1 MSAEVNAVQS
11 AASSLSST
19 TVATDAMN
27 ATHMALATD
36 LSIFTLIINASVVV
50 QIVLLLLL
58 ILSLSSWAI
67 IFNKW
72 RLYSRTRSEAEAF
85 SSAFWGGKD
94 MDTVLAGIPQRYP
107 NSALPNIFQAGYR
120 EFMRS
125 RRDAVEKSGDDK
137 ITAGGGLEGIRRAL
151 DAALSRE
158 MERMAR
164 HLAFL
169 ATVGSTSPF
178 IGLFGTVW
186 GIMNA
191 FQNIALTK
199 NTSLAAVAP
208 GIAEALVATAFGLL
222 AAIPAVVAYNK
233 FTSDLKRMAGNME
246 QFSSEFLN
254 IISRHIKN

>member
-1 MSAEVNAVQS
+1 MSA
-11 AASSLSST
+11 
-19 TVATDAMN
+19 
-27 ATHMALATD
+27 D
-36 LSIFTLIINASVVV
+36 LSILTLIMNASVIVKG
-50 QIVLLLLL
+50 VLLLLL
-58 ILSLSSWAI
+58 TLSLTSWAI

-72 RLYSRTRSEAEAF
+72 RLYSKNRREAEAF

-94 MDTVLAGIPQRYP
+94 MDTVLASIPQRYP

-120 EFMRS
+120 EFMRHK
-125 RRDAVEKSGDDK
+125 RDSSETANRDK
-137 ITAGGGLEGIRRAL
+137 ITAGGGLEGIRRSL

-158 MERMAR
+158 VERMAR

-208 GIAEALVATAFGLL
+208 GIAEALVATAFGLV

-233 FTSDLKRMAGNME
+233 FTSDLKRMASNME

-254 IISRHIKN
+254 ILSRHVKG

>member
-1 MSAEVNAVQS
+1 
-11 AASSLSST
+11 
-19 TVATDAMN
+19 MN
-27 ATHMALATD
+27 AN
-36 LSIFTLIINASVVV
+36 LSVWSLVLHASPVV
-50 QIVLLLLL
+50 QAVLVLLIVL
-58 ILSLSSWAI
+58 SLMSWAV

-72 RLYSRTRSEAEAF
+72 RFYRRSRRKSDEFA
-85 SSAFWGGKD
+85 SAFWSGKD
-94 MDTVLAGIPQRYP
+94 MDSVLAAIPQRYP
-107 NSALPNIFQAGYR
+107 DSPLPNIFQAGYR
-120 EFMRS
+120 EFLRH
-125 RRDAVEKSGDDK
+125 RRQGPKTQSAGSVIASSGLD
-137 ITAGGGLEGIRRAL
+137 GIRRAL

-158 MERMAR
+158 LERLSR

-191 FQNIALTK
+191 FQNIALTR

-208 GIAEALVATAFGLL
+208 GIAEALVATAFGLV

-233 FTSDLKRMAGNME
+233 FTADLKRMAANME

-254 IISRHIKN
+254 IISRYIKD

>member
-1 MSAEVNAVQS
+1 MAEQLTVW
-11 AASSLSST
+11 SLILGAGIVVK
-19 TVATDAMN
+19 TV
-27 ATHMALATD
+27 
-36 LSIFTLIINASVVV
+36 
-50 QIVLLLLL
+50 LLLL
-58 ILSLSSWAI
+58 ILLSIMSWGV

-72 RLYSRTRSEAEAF
+72 RVYRKTKHDAETF
-85 SSAFWGGKD
+85 SAAFWGGSD
-94 MDTVLAGIPQRYP
+94 MDTLLAGIPQQYKDSP
-107 NSALPNIFQAGYR
+107 LPNIFQSGYR
-120 EFMRS
+120 EYMRN
-125 RRDAVEKSGDDK
+125 RRDSGSDRDGK
-137 ITAGGGLEGIRRAL
+137 IVAGGGLEGIRRAL

-158 MERMAR
+158 LEGLSR

-191 FQNIALTK
+191 FQGIAMSQ

-208 GIAEALVATAFGLL
+208 GIAEALVATAFGLV

-233 FTSDLKRMAGNME
+233 FTSDLKRIAAGME

-254 IISRHIKN
+254 IISRHIRS

>member
-1 MSAEVNAVQS
+1 
-11 AASSLSST
+11 
-19 TVATDAMN
+19 MN
-27 ATHMALATD
+27 AD
-36 LSIFTLIINASVVV
+36 LSIWSLILNASIIV
-50 QIVLLLLL
+50 QGVLVLLLF
-58 ILSLSSWAI
+58 LSLMSWAV

-72 RLYSRTRSEAEAF
+72 RLYSKNRREAESF
-85 SSAFWGGKD
+85 SAAFWGGKD
-94 MDTVLAGIPQRYP
+94 MDTVLASIPQRYP

-120 EFMRS
+120 EFMRHK
-125 RRDAVEKSGDDK
+125 RDASNANSGGK

-158 MERMAR
+158 LERMAR

-191 FQNIALTK
+191 FQNIAMSK
-199 NTSLAAVAP
+199 NTSLVAVAP
-208 GIAEALVATAFGLL
+208 GIAEALVATAFGLV

-233 FTSDLKRMAGNME
+233 FTSDLKRSAANME

-254 IISRHIKN
+254 IMSRHIKG

>member
-1 MSAEVNAVQS
+1 MSGELSVWNLVAH
-11 AASSLSST
+11 ASL
-19 TVATDAMN
+19 
-27 ATHMALATD
+27 
-36 LSIFTLIINASVVV
+36 VV
-50 QIVLLLLL
+50 QGVLALLGL
-58 ILSLSSWAI
+58 LSLMSWAV

-72 RLYSRTRSEAEAF
+72 RLYRKTRREAEDF
-85 SSAFWGGKD
+85 STAFWSGKD
-94 MDTVLAGIPQRYP
+94 MDAVLAGIPQLYP
-107 NSALPNIFQAGYR
+107 DSPLPNIFQAGYR
-120 EFMRS
+120 EFMRQQ
-125 RRDAVEKSGDDK
+125 RDATQTQAMRK
-137 ITAGGGLEGIRRAL
+137 IIAGGGMDGIRRAL

-158 MERMAR
+158 MERLAR

-191 FQNIALTK
+191 FQGIALTK

-208 GIAEALVATAFGLL
+208 GIAEALVATAFGLV

-233 FTSDLKRMAGNME
+233 FTADLKRMAANME

-254 IISRHIKN
+254 IIARHIKD

>member
-1 MSAEVNAVQS
+1 MAEQLTVW
-11 AASSLSST
+11 SLILG
-19 TVATDAMN
+19 AG
-27 ATHMALATD
+27 
-36 LSIFTLIINASVVV
+36 IVVKA
-50 QIVLLLLL
+50 VLLLL
-58 ILSLSSWAI
+58 IFLSIMSWGV

-72 RLYSRTRSEAEAF
+72 RIYRKTKHDAETF
-85 SSAFWGGKD
+85 STSFWGGSD
-94 MDTVLAGIPQRYP
+94 MDTLLASIPQQYKDSP
-107 NSALPNIFQAGYR
+107 LPNIFQSGYR
-120 EFMRS
+120 EYMRH
-125 RRDAVEKSGDDK
+125 RRDSGNDK
-137 ITAGGGLEGIRRAL
+137 DGKIVAGGGLDGIRRAL

-158 MERMAR
+158 LEGLSR

-191 FQNIALTK
+191 FQSIAMTQ

-208 GIAEALVATAFGLL
+208 GIAEALVATAFGLV

-233 FTSDLKRMAGNME
+233 FTSDLKRIAAGME

-254 IISRHIKN
+254 IISRHIRS

>member
-1 MSAEVNAVQS
+1 MSN
-11 AASSLSST
+11 
-19 TVATDAMN
+19 
-27 ATHMALATD
+27 D
-36 LSIFTLIINASVVV
+36 LSILTLIMNASIVV
-50 QIVLLLLL
+50 QGVLVLLLM
-58 ILSLSSWAI
+58 LSLTSWAI

-72 RLYSRTRSEAEAF
+72 RLYSKTRNEAETF
-85 SSAFWGGKD
+85 SAAFWGGKD
-94 MDTVLAGIPQRYP
+94 MDTLLASVPQRYP
-107 NSALPNIFQAGYR
+107 NSPLPNIFQAGYR
-120 EFMRS
+120 EFMRG
-125 RRDAVEKSGDDK
+125 RRDASGANSGDK

-158 MERMAR
+158 LERMAR
-164 HLAFL
+164 NLAFL

-208 GIAEALVATAFGLL
+208 GIAEALVATAFGLV

-233 FTSDLKRMAGNME
+233 FTSDLKRMAANME

-254 IISRHIKN
+254 IISRHIKG